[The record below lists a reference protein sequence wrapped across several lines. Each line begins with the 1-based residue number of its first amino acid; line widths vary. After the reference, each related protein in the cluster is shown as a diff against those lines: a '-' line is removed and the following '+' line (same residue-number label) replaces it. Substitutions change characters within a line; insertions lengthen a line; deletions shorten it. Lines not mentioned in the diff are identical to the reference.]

1 MANEIRVG
9 VNLSCVNG
17 NFLSNQDY
25 TTEVDQTT
33 EGGGNPGTVSVATA
47 YAQISGLADMTN
59 EGYCMARNLDD
70 TNYLEIG
77 VEVAATFYPLI
88 KLKAGEIGVFR
99 LTPGVG
105 VFARANTA
113 ACRLHFWCLED

>member
-17 NFLSNQDY
+17 NFISNQDY
-25 TTEVDQTT
+25 TKEVDQAT
-33 EGGGNPGTVSVATA
+33 EGGGNPGTISVATA

-59 EGYCMARNLDD
+59 EGYCIARNLDS

-77 VEVAATFYPLI
+77 VEVSAAFYPLI
-88 KLKAGEIGVFR
+88 KLKAGEISVFR
-99 LTPGVG
+99 LTPGVS